1 MKITITIDS
10 NPIGGTKTT
19 VSIDDGSEPVVTTGS
34 PLPIAVAAEDLP
46 SGATVELKTP
56 IKPDPPPSRSP
67 RRYESPPPP
76 GQWLE

>member
-34 PLPIAVAAEDLP
+34 PLPIAVATEDLP

-56 IKPDPPPSRSP
+56 IKPDPPPAGRPGGTKARP
-67 RRYESPPPP
+67 RPAS
-76 GQWLE
+76 G